1 MDTSKKHTFMSACR
15 DYFGVKEGQTS
26 MDFGREVKALTTD
39 DRTEIKA
46 GLVKLGYDFV
56 PDPVVV

>member
-26 MDFGREVKALTTD
+26 MDFGKEVRTLTPEDRE
-39 DRTEIKA
+39 EISV
-46 GLVKLGYDFV
+46 GLKSLGYDIMATV
-56 PDPVVV
+56 